1 MAIVGF
7 DLMEIR
13 VKKLDLEFQGQN
25 FLFLFSAL
33 YSTRREGETFFKE
46 GSNSFLGKWQES
58 FSII

>member
-1 MAIVGF
+1 
-7 DLMEIR
+7 MEIR